1 MAKASRNLRKQRR
14 QKRQLSIMAHAATHQ
29 HSELLK
35 TQMML
40 LAVLAQKGGEV
51 IVTTGTMQQ
60 VLKNYRGMG
69 WTLVPGVEPNERI
82 VRMTEDARV
91 TFNPLRQDEEEEPA
105 PADGPT
111 SGVALSVGT
120 ISLPGDTNHDGV
132 IDAEEQAE
140 LDRYASEGNPNHV
153 D

>member
-60 VLKNYRGMG
+60 VLENYRGMG
-69 WTLVPGVEPNERI
+69 WTLVPGAQPNERI

-91 TFNPLRQDEEEEPA
+91 TYNPDSEEEPA
-105 PADGPT
+105 PADGP
-111 SGVALSVGT
+111 VPDA
-120 ISLPGDTNHDGV
+120 LPGDTNHDGV